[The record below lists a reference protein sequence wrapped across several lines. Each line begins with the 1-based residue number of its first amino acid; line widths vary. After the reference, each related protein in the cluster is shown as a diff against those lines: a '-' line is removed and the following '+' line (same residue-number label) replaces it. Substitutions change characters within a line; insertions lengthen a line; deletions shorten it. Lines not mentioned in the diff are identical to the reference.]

1 MTELVIQKH
10 LADYLRLQ
18 YKDVLFHSDFGSG
31 TKLTVGQA
39 VRQKQLNG
47 GIRGWPDLFIAE
59 PKISKTADGMP
70 FVWHGLFI
78 ELKKDGTKI
87 LKKNGEYVADA
98 HIREQAKMLQAL
110 QRRGYQAYFAV
121 GFEQAKQIIDD
132 YLGRRKIESVF

>member
-18 YKDVLFHSDFGSG
+18 YKDVLFHSDVGSG

-98 HIREQAKMLQAL
+98 HIREQAKMLRAV
-110 QRRGYQAYFAV
+110 QRRGYQAYCAV